1 MRRVARELTFKLIFE
16 YTFYGVANDDTLEL
30 LLVDADLTDDDK
42 QFISETYAGV
52 LANEESLKKTIERHL
67 DSYTL
72 DRIYRPDLAVLM
84 LATYELGK
92 KTAPVPVIINEA
104 VELSKKYGT
113 DKSGAFVN
121 GVLAKVAKEL
131 N

>member
-52 LANEESLKKTIERHL
+52 LANEESLKKTIESHL

-131 N
+131 Y